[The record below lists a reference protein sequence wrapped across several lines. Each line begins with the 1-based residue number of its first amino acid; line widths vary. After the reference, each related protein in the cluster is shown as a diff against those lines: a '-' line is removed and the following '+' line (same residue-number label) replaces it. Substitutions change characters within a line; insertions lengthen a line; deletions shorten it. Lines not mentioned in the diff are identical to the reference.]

1 MIIIDKNFF
10 TSPCQHETV
19 DDEVLVGRFVEERR
33 GDNEEGVEPSP
44 GLVHSLRDEVS
55 WKRRL
60 EDLLVF
66 KRIVALCIWHAGIG
80 EGGRGREDG
89 EDGVTW
95 KRGVCV
101 CMTHVC
107 KGGKDVRERRVVC
120 ACVCL

>member
-44 GLVHSLRDEVS
+44 CLVHSLRDEVS

-66 KRIVALCIWHAGIG
+66 KRIVALCIWHAAME
-80 EGGRGREDG
+80 EGRMGKMGLHG
-89 EDGVTW
+89 S
-95 KRGVCV
+95 GVCV
-101 CMTHVC
+101 C
-107 KGGKDVRERRVVC
+107 
-120 ACVCL
+120 A

>member
-19 DDEVLVGRFVEERR
+19 DDEVLVGRFVEERC

-66 KRIVALCIWHAGIG
+66 KRIVALRVRHAGMG
-80 EGGRGREDG
+80 EGGREREEGGGWGRWGYMEAG
-89 EDGVTW
+89 
-95 KRGVCV
+95 CV

-107 KGGKDVRERRVVC
+107 KGGKDT
-120 ACVCL
+120 